1 VNNLCNPGFMVVSK
15 SERGERG
22 FGLRNES
29 GEGLCVVRE
38 SERDVTKKNNKN
50 RLKK

>member
-1 VNNLCNPGFMVVSK
+1 MVVSK

-38 SERDVTKKNNKN
+38 SERDVTKKNKKN